1 MYLYE
6 IDSLLM
12 VKKTVLHDNFE
23 VNFTLKGFTSILIG
37 GYFFILG
44 YAYKYILESFLIDG
58 HALGFLSPAIIELV
72 FISLAITFVVLAS
85 FALFFSGLRTARS
98 FQQRFWNSKTIRF
111 FLKFI
116 IAVVFVFLLLT
127 SLMKYGFIDLLM
139 PVFLTLYALFLFF
152 TRNKERK
159 NLLFLSMVAL
169 LLGVLCFIIPSYWNT
184 TFTILAIS
192 HVTYGVV
199 VR

>member
-111 FLKFI
+111 FLK
-116 IAVVFVFLLLT
+116 LT

-169 LLGVLCFIIPSYWNT
+169 LLGVLCFVIPSYWNT